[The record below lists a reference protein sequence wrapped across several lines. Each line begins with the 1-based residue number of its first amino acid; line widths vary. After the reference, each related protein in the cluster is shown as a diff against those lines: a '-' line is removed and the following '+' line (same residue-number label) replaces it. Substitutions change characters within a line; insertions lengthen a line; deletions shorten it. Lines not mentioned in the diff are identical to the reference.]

1 MKTILLGLILF
12 SGMTLSQ
19 AQTLKKKFCG
29 EFIGEIPSYTMDF
42 DGETVQIKTATIKI
56 ILSLDGTCEMIINGK
71 SVSGTY
77 RIVQD
82 DNVSYTLEA
91 ILDNNQAP
99 EEWIVYKKDKRVE
112 RKGVYPQPSAYLIKK
127 S

>member
-42 DGETVQIKTATIKI
+42 DGKSVPVKATSLRL
-56 ILSLDGTCEMIINGK
+56 ILDSEGNCEFIINGK
-71 SVSGTY
+71 ASTGIYHV
-77 RIVQD
+77 IQE
-82 DNVSYTLEA
+82 DNVSFTINA
-91 ILDNNQAP
+91 SFDKDQAG
-99 EEWIVYKKDKRVE
+99 EEWVIYKKDKRLV
-112 RKGVYPQPSAYLIKK
+112 RKGVYPQPNAYLTKK
-127 S
+127 V